1 MAIRTNSYERS
12 LEPIQVYRTVE
23 HQMVHQGKTFMS
35 DIDYGSS
42 VGSAISNVLIRTN
55 ATTVHLRKVTGY
67 NSAGTLTIKIF
78 ERPTLTSSGTGV
90 PAICSN
96 RHPEEINSNIAH
108 IFSGAVASANGTL
121 LTTHYNFGK
130 ADSGDLQNDGVPE
143 YILAPNSN
151 YMISIEHSGSTAT
164 VALSVA
170 WYEWEH

>member
-1 MAIRTNSYERS
+1 MVVRTNSYERS
-12 LEPIQVYRTVE
+12 LEPIQVYRTIE
-23 HQMVHQGKTFMS
+23 HQMVHQGRTFVT
-35 DIDYGSS
+35 DVDYGS

-55 ATTVHLRKVTGY
+55 ATTVHLRKIISY
-67 NSAGTLTIKIF
+67 NASGTLILKIF
-78 ERPTLTSSGTGV
+78 ENPTLTSEGTGTAV
-90 PAICSN
+90 ICAN
-96 RHPEEINSNIAH
+96 RHPEEITTNRA
-108 IFSGAVASANGTL
+108 FTYSGAVASANGTL

-151 YMISIEHSGSTAT
+151 YMVSVEHSGASGS

>member
-1 MAIRTNSYERS
+1 
-12 LEPIQVYRTVE
+12 
-23 HQMVHQGKTFMS
+23 MVHQGRTFVT
-35 DIDYGSS
+35 DVDYGS

-55 ATTVHLRKVTGY
+55 ATTVHLRKIISY
-67 NSAGTLTIKIF
+67 NSSGTLILKIF
-78 ERPTLTSSGTGV
+78 ENPTLTSEGTGTAV
-90 PAICSN
+90 ICAN
-96 RHPEEINSNIAH
+96 RHPEEITTNRA
-108 IFSGAVASANGTL
+108 FTYSGAVASANGTL

-151 YMISIEHSGSTAT
+151 YMVSVEHSGATAT